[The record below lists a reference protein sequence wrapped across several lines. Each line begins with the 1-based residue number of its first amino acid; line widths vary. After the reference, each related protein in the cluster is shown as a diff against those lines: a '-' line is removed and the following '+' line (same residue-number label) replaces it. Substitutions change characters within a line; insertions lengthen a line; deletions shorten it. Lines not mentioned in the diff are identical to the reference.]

1 MPTSPPS
8 TGATLRVLRQL
19 VLALVAIGL
28 AGTAVELVLLRHY
41 EDSWQLVPLFA
52 IGLSLAAIAWHAIDR
67 GPTTITI
74 LQLAMGLLIVV
85 AATGLVLHF
94 LSNAELQRD
103 MDPAIGGWLL
113 FWRSMSAQAP
123 PGLAPGTMAQW
134 GLLGLAYTY
143 RLRER
148 SDSRAPVIGGD

>member
-1 MPTSPPS
+1 MPTPPS
-8 TGATLRVLRQL
+8 PADATLRVLRRL

-28 AGTAVELVLLRHY
+28 AGTAAELVLLRHY

-52 IGLSLAAIAWHAIDR
+52 IGVSLAAIAWHAFDR
-67 GPTTITI
+67 GPSSVTI
-74 LQLAMGLLIVV
+74 LQLAMGFLIVV
-85 AATGLVLHF
+85 AATGLVLHY

-103 MDPAIGGWLL
+103 MDPAIGGWKL

-134 GLLGLAYTY
+134 GLIGLAYTY

-148 SDSRAPVIGGD
+148 GDSRAAVIGGD